1 MAKQILTGQISP
13 GKSSNSAVKSVNGQ
27 VGDVVLTNEDLGA
40 QAKLTA
46 GENIS
51 ISEDNII
58 SAIDTTYDIATTD
71 KSGLLS
77 ASDKS
82 KLNGIEDGAQ
92 ANVQPDW
99 LVDSDISDDY
109 IKNKPTKLSD
119 FENDKGYIVE
129 ETDPTVPEWAKAE
142 NKPEYNYSEITN
154 APNKLSDFTNDS
166 GFITEEV
173 DPTVPEWAKAE
184 SKPSYSYSEISD
196 VPTKLSDFNNDTG
209 FITEET
215 DPTVPEWAKAETKP
229 SYDYSEIENTPGVAT
244 QETAGLMSAEDK
256 IKLDN
261 SSGGGAQSDWNET
274 DDTKESYIKNKPTIP
289 TTLTELKGTLPLANG
304 GTGGTTLS
312 EGLAGLHRYYSLQQ
326 LNISKTPTTTYNVVN
341 KLPPYSTFSFYCNTN
356 YVSDAPC
363 SGTGHFLIFKSG
375 NEASRL
381 VLYAASNTS
390 GTIGNNFYIADASS
404 SSTVWHKIYTSH
416 PSNIIPIANGGTGKS
431 TAEESLAA
439 LGGAKSSDLGDVST
453 LTTESKTAVGA
464 INELNT
470 AIGDIET
477 ALTAIIREVTE

>member
-92 ANVQPDW
+92 ANVQSDW

-166 GFITEEV
+166 GFITEE
-173 DPTVPEWAKAE
+173 
-184 SKPSYSYSEISD
+184 
-196 VPTKLSDFNNDTG
+196 
-209 FITEET
+209 T

-229 SYDYSEIENTPGVAT
+229 SYDYSEILNTPGVAT

-289 TTLTELKGTLPLANG
+289 TKLTELKGTLPLANG

-312 EGLAGLHRYYSLQQ
+312 AGLAGLHRYYSLNQFCTR
-326 LNISKTPTTTYNVVN
+326 STPVTTYNAIN
-341 KLPPYSTFSFYCNTN
+341 DLPPYSTFSFYCTTN

-363 SGTGHFLIFKSG
+363 SGVGHFLAFKSG
-375 NEASRL
+375 NENSKL
-381 VLYAASNTS
+381 VLYAASSTS
-390 GTIGNNFYIADASS
+390 GNNGNNFYIADVSS

-477 ALTAIIREVTE
+477 ALTAIIGEVTA

>member
-58 SAIDTTYDIATTD
+58 NATDTTYDIATTD

-92 ANVQPDW
+92 ANVQSDW

-142 NKPEYNYSEITN
+142 
-154 APNKLSDFTNDS
+154 
-166 GFITEEV
+166 
-173 DPTVPEWAKAE
+173 
-184 SKPSYSYSEISD
+184 
-196 VPTKLSDFNNDTG
+196 
-209 FITEET
+209 
-215 DPTVPEWAKAETKP
+215 TKP

-244 QETAGLMSAEDK
+244 QEAAGLMSAEDK

-274 DDTKESYIKNKPTIP
+274 DATKESYIKNKPTIP
-289 TTLTELKGTLPLANG
+289 TKVTDLTGTLPIKNG
-304 GTGGTTLS
+304 GTGGTTVT
-312 EGLAGLHRYYSLQQ
+312 EALAGLRRFYSYSQI
-326 LNISKTPTTTYNVVN
+326 NINTPAKSYNIID
-341 KLPPYSTFSFYCNTN
+341 KLPTSSIFSAYCTTN
-356 YVSDAPC
+356 YASDAPC
-363 SGTGHFLIFKSG
+363 SGVGHFLVFRSG
-375 NEASRL
+375 NENSKL

-390 GTIGNNFYIADASS
+390 GTNGNNFYIADASS

-477 ALTAIIREVTE
+477 ALTAIIGEVTA